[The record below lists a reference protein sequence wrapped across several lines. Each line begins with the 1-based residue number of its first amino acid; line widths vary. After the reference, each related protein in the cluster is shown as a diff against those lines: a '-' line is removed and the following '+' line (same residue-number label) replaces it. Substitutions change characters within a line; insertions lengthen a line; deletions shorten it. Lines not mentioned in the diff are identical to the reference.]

1 MPNHWIAIV
10 AAVFVGLL
18 SLILLPIV
26 WALLVCVAAGAA
38 AWFFSRGGK
47 TGSGETPSQ
56 AQAAAAVSPQEQAV
70 EALLDANL
78 RLRCA
83 ICPAPVVERYEGLID
98 KLLDLAPVV
107 NAEAANTELAW
118 VINQMSLDYLPKKS
132 LGPYLGLDREARHEA
147 GAVAQ
152 ALEGLDAMSTELD
165 EVRDLIDQRRTGE
178 FDRKAEFLKRR
189 FE

>member
-1 MPNHWIAIV
+1 MPNHWIAIA

-18 SLILLPIV
+18 SLILLPIL

-38 AWFFSRGGK
+38 AWFFSRDGN
-47 TGSGETPSQ
+47 TGSGETPPQ
-56 AQAAAAVSPQEQAV
+56 AQTAAVSPQEQAI

-78 RLRCA
+78 RLRRA

-152 ALEGLDAMSTELD
+152 ALEGLDAMSAELD

>member
-1 MPNHWIAIV
+1 MPNHWIVIA

-18 SLILLPIV
+18 SLILLPII
-26 WALLVCVAAGAA
+26 WALLVCIAAGGA
-38 AWFFSRGGK
+38 AWFFSRGK
-47 TGSGETPSQ
+47 QTGDETPSETQ
-56 AQAAAAVSPQEQAV
+56 TAAAPPHEQAI

-78 RLRCA
+78 RLRRA
-83 ICPAPVVERYEGLID
+83 ICPAPVVERYEALID

-118 VINQMSLDYLPKKS
+118 VINQMSLDYLPQKS
-132 LGPYLGLDREARHEA
+132 LAPYLGLDQEARHETR
-147 GAVAQ
+147 AVEQ

-189 FE
+189 FQ

>member
-1 MPNHWIAIV
+1 MPNHWIVIV

-18 SLILLPIV
+18 SLIVLPIV

-38 AWFFSRGGK
+38 AWFFFRGKQTGGGK
-47 TGSGETPSQ
+47 TPSETQ
-56 AQAAAAVSPQEQAV
+56 TAAAPPHEQAI

-78 RLRCA
+78 RLRRA
-83 ICPAPVVERYEGLID
+83 ICPAAVVERYEALID

-118 VINQMSLDYLPKKS
+118 VINQMSLDYLPQKS
-132 LGPYLGLDREARHEA
+132 LAPYLGLDREARHEA
-147 GAVAQ
+147 RAVAQ

-189 FE
+189 FQ